1 MEIKFLGTGSKGNC
15 IAIQTDSTTILIDI
29 GIPKTK
35 VEKLLIEND
44 INPADIDAIF
54 LTHSHG
60 DHVKGLPLAT
70 KWGIEVLASA
80 GTLKSLDCPTGFAIQ
95 SFSNWGHAKDQNL
108 SVYAF
113 NTHHNDYESF
123 GYTVFDGENKVS
135 ICLDT
140 GHVSPDMIE
149 AMQGSTHIIIEA
161 NHDVDMVT
169 MSDYPDSVKARNLSD
184 VGHLNNEQTAA
195 AVAQLVQGNGER
207 IYLAH
212 LSSKCN
218 DPALAYHAVSSALEN
233 KGFLGGIH
241 FKLEVV

>member
-15 IAIQTDSTTILIDI
+15 IAIQTDYSSILIDI

-60 DHVKGLPLAT
+60 DHVKGLPLAN
-70 KWGIEVLASA
+70 KWNIPVYATE
-80 GTLKSLDCPTGFAIQ
+80 GTWKSLESHEKDGRITIG
-95 SFSNWGHAKDQNL
+95 NWCYYSEGLDVA
-108 SVYAF
+108 AF
-113 NTHHNDYESF
+113 RTHHNDYDSC
-123 GYTVFDGENKVS
+123 GYIISLDDGEKISV
-135 ICLDT
+135 CLDT

-161 NHDVDMVT
+161 NHDIDMVT

-184 VGHLNNEQTAA
+184 VGHLNNDQTASV
-195 AVAQLVQGNGER
+195 VAQLVQGNGESV
-207 IYLAH
+207 YLAH
-212 LSSKCN
+212 LSLKCN